1 MNPPE
6 SKPELH
12 RVLGLREGISI
23 HIGNIIGSGI
33 FIVPAIM
40 AARLHALGPIMIVW
54 VVAGLLTLFGALTL
68 AELSS
73 ILPQAGGPYIYL
85 REGFGRL
92 WGFLFSWNDFFI
104 NKSGSAA
111 ALAVAFATYL
121 GYFFPAFSPEHAPLC
136 ARTSVILGYTLKFA
150 VGWNQLMAMAII
162 AVVTLV
168 NVLHVRF
175 SGWVMNV
182 FTLAKVGAILL
193 LILAACFSGKGSIS
207 NLGPWWPEHWT
218 TSMIPAYGIAMISAL
233 WAYDGWSAVT
243 LTAGEIREPQRN
255 VPRSLILGTILV
267 IVLYLA
273 ANLAYAYIIP
283 INEMPG
289 SQRIAADVAHR
300 MLGPVGAS
308 LIAVA
313 IMCSTFGTTNGELLT
328 GPRTL
333 FAAGQDGAFAKCFG
347 KVHPRFRTP
356 YVAVLVMGAWS
367 ALLTL
372 SGTFEQITAYVVFG
386 SWWFYAL
393 TALAVIA
400 LRRKMPDAPRPYR
413 AWGYPY
419 ATLAFVVVAG
429 CFLINTLF
437 KDFRNALMGIVLILV
452 SLPFYAYWT
461 RSERSAGAR

>member
-1 MNPPE
+1 MEPSE
-6 SKPELH
+6 TKPTLAP
-12 RVLGLREGISI
+12 VLGLREGISI

-40 AARLHALGPIMIVW
+40 AARLHSLGIILIAW
-54 VVAGLLTLFGALTL
+54 VLAGMLTLFGALTL

-85 REGFGRL
+85 REGFGRI

-121 GYFFPAFSPEHAPLC
+121 GFFFPAFSPDHTPLLAHTWILAGHALHF
-136 ARTSVILGYTLKFA
+136 TL
-150 VGWNQLMAMAII
+150 GWNQLMAMGVIG
-162 AVVTLV
+162 VVTFINCV
-168 NVLHVRF
+168 NVRF
-175 SGWVMNV
+175 SGWVMNF
-182 FTLAKVGAILL
+182 FTAAKVGAILL
-193 LILAACFSGKGSIS
+193 LILGALFCGKGSLA
-207 NLGPWWPEHWT
+207 NMGPWWPQKWT
-218 TSMIPAYGIAMISAL
+218 SDLLPAFGLAMISTL

-243 LTAGEIREPQRN
+243 LTAGEIHEPEKN
-255 VPRSLILGTILV
+255 VPRSLVLGTLIV
-267 IVLYLA
+267 IGLYLA
-273 ANLAYAYIIP
+273 VNLAYAYIIP
-283 INEMPG
+283 VREMAG
-289 SQRIAADVAHR
+289 SPRIAADVAYR
-300 MLGPVGAS
+300 MMGPVGAS

-328 GPRTL
+328 GPRTV
-333 FAAGQDGAFAKCFG
+333 FAAGNDGAFSKRFG
-347 KVHPRFRTP
+347 KVHPRFKTP
-356 YVAVLVMGAWS
+356 YVAVLAMGIWS

-400 LRRKMPDAPRPYR
+400 LRKKLPNAPRPYR
-413 AWGYPY
+413 AWGYPW
-419 ATLAFVVVAG
+419 ATLAFVAVAG
-429 CFLINTLF
+429 CFLVNTVF
-437 KDFRNALMGIVLILV
+437 KDTRNALVGVLLILV

-461 RSERSAGAR
+461 RRK